1 MKVGKKM
8 AGALGG
14 IKVLDLTRVLA
25 GPYCTMILGDLGAE
39 IIKVEAPG
47 GSDDTRYWGPPN
59 TGGESAYYLCANRNK
74 RGITLDLK
82 SAEGKEIL
90 TKLIKEADVVIENF
104 KNGTMQK
111 WGFDYESLKRLNP
124 RIIHCSITGFG
135 RTGPYQHLPGYDY
148 IIQAMGGLMSITGST
163 ESGPMKVGVAIA
175 DILTGLYAAIG
186 VLAALNERKHSNL
199 GQSVDISL
207 FDSQISAL
215 VNVASNYLVSNIIP
229 KRLGNLH
236 PNIVPYQTFP
246 TSDGEMVVAVGN
258 DGQFSKLCT
267 LLGIAELAMDPRFS
281 TNPKRLENREP
292 LIEILSEKMQQKESK
307 EWLHLLNEAGV
318 PAGPINNL
326 QELFHDEQVKVR
338 EMVKEVPHPTAGS
351 VRLVGS
357 PLKLSRTPV
366 EIKRHPPLAGEHT
379 EEVLLEIGITQ
390 EQIEKMKAK
399 QII

>member
-1 MKVGKKM
+1 MP
-8 AGALGG
+8 GALTG

-82 SAEGKEIL
+82 SAEGKEVL
-90 TKLIKEADVVIENF
+90 TKLIKESDIVIENF
-104 KNGTMQK
+104 KNGTMEQ
-111 WGFDYESLKRLNP
+111 WEFDYESLKLLNQK
-124 RIIHCSITGFG
+124 IIHCSITGFG
-135 RTGPYQHLPGYDY
+135 RNGPYQHLPGYDF
-148 IIQAMGGLMSITGST
+148 IIQAMAGLMSITGSE
-163 ESGPMKVGVAIA
+163 ESGPLKVGVAIS
-175 DILTGLYAAIG
+175 DILTGLYAAVGI
-186 VLAALNERKHSNL
+186 LAALNERNHSNL

-207 FDSQISAL
+207 FDSQISSL
-215 VNVASNYLVSNIIP
+215 VNVASNYLVSNLIP

-246 TSDGEMVVAVGN
+246 TADGEIVVAVGN
-258 DGQFSKLCT
+258 DGQFRKLCT
-267 LLGIAELAMDPRFS
+267 VLEMEELAKDPKFS
-281 TNPKRLENREP
+281 SNPKRLENRER
-292 LIEILSEKMQQKESK
+292 LTEIISEKMLKRDGK
-307 EWLHLLNEAGV
+307 EWMQLLNAAGI
-318 PAGPINNL
+318 PGGPINNL
-326 QELFHDEQVKVR
+326 QELFSDEQVKAR
-338 EMVKEVPHPTAGS
+338 EMVKEIPHPTAGS
-351 VRLVGS
+351 IRLVGS

-379 EEVLLEIGITQ
+379 EEVLKEIGITK
-390 EQIEKMKAK
+390 EQIDLMKAR